1 MKLKLRDA
9 LRVSACYL
17 RIAAVFCIYALLAA
31 FNRALAAEA
40 YNGYGREYMVWFVD
54 HEMYLLERSK
64 SQ

>member
-1 MKLKLRDA
+1 MELKLRDA

-17 RIAAVFCIYALLAA
+17 QIAAEFCIYALLAM

-40 YNGYGREYMVWFVD
+40 YNGRAREYMLWFVD
-54 HEMYLLERSK
+54 HKMYMLEHSK